1 MRTQEGTPRWPWHLV
16 LTTSLFPTLLLHRI
30 SHRWE
35 SRLLSEEMRE
45 IWPGL
50 MRTCGLMSQA
60 LLCWQA
66 VCVPWREVS
75 GAQPAGSEDGFN
87 YSSSACPVRKAAQD
101 QISMWILPP
110 RAPSTRGSNRLDAEL
125 KSITLNTVLMSFLKW
140 DYSLDLFWTH
150 CLPANS
156 NCFWN
161 KYPFKYPQSRFIL
174 YKLGWS
180 EFTRIT

>member
-1 MRTQEGTPRWPWHLV
+1 MRTQEGTLRQPWHLV

-45 IWPGL
+45 MWPGHVQ
-50 MRTCGLMSQA
+50 TCGLMSQA
-60 LLCWQA
+60 LLCRQA
-66 VCVPWREVS
+66 VCVPYREVS

-101 QISMWILPP
+101 HISMWILYP
-110 RAPSTRGSNRLDAEL
+110 RAPSTRGGNRLDAEL
-125 KSITLNTVLMSFLKW
+125 KFITLNTVLMSFLKW

-156 NCFWN
+156 
-161 KYPFKYPQSRFIL
+161 
-174 YKLGWS
+174 KLLLKQIS
-180 EFTRIT
+180 F